1 MGYQGLVEPGFN
13 GRNPSAKPTKE
24 LKEHGKYLALI
35 LPVVKKEKNAF
46 FWIEVLFLMWVKYC
60 NL

>member
-13 GRNPSAKPTKE
+13 RRNPSAKPTKE

-35 LPVVKKEKNAF
+35 LPVVKEEKNAV
-46 FWIEVLFLMWVKYC
+46 FWFEGLFLM
-60 NL
+60 